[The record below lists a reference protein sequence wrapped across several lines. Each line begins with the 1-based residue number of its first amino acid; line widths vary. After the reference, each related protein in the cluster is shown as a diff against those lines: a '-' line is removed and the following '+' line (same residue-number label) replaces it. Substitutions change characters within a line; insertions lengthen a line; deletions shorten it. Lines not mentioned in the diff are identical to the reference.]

1 MEVDVHKNHE
11 ASVSSQRLVAA
22 SVAVDAEVSSKEAH
36 AAARA
41 IIERDE
47 PKTLTDAP

>member
-1 MEVDVHKNHE
+1 MEIDLHKNHE

-22 SVAVDAEVSSKEAH
+22 SVAVDAEVSSEEAH

-41 IIERDE
+41 IVERAE

>member
-1 MEVDVHKNHE
+1 MEIDLHKNHE
-11 ASVSSQRLVAA
+11 ASVGSQRLVAP
-22 SVAVDAEVSSKEAH
+22 SVAVDAEISSKEAH

-41 IIERDE
+41 IVERDE